1 MSMIWKGL
9 IFIVMC
15 GVIIAA
21 FINPPPQQ
29 ALGEASRIF
38 YFHVPQ
44 AWVSVLA
51 FIFSMVA
58 SIRYLAKGKMIDDDR
73 AKVAAQLGLMFC
85 FLAAVTGAVFAK
97 VTWGQFW
104 NWDPRQT
111 SIFVLLLIYGA
122 YFALRSALDTP
133 EKRARLA
140 AVYSIFAFITVPFLM
155 FVVPRVMP
163 SLHPEDSIVTKVD
176 HTVGTVTAGSPAE
189 LIGFEP
195 GDKIMMVGDED
206 VSGIGE
212 MRRLIR
218 KSKDSVAVLSWKRDG
233 VMLTGVIGLPD
244 SASSGEWV
252 GKLRIGK
259 IGLIAKEEIKGSMSK
274 TTAMIFFPSLAV
286 FTALFIWIYIIAVRV
301 FRIERER
308 MEASLL

>member
-15 GVIIAA
+15 GIIIAA

-51 FIFSMVA
+51 FVVSMVA
-58 SIRYLAKGKMIDDDR
+58 SIRYLMKGKMIDDDR

-85 FLAAVTGAVFAK
+85 FLATITGSIFAK
-97 VTWGQFW
+97 ATWGVFW

-111 SIFVLLLIYGA
+111 SILVLLLIYGA
-122 YFALRSALDTP
+122 YFALRSALDTTD
-133 EKRARLA
+133 KRARLA

-176 HTVGTVTAGSPAE
+176 HTVGSVMAGSPAE
-189 LIGFEP
+189 FIGFEP
-195 GDKIMMVGDED
+195 GDEIKMVDDIE
-206 VSGIGE
+206 VAGIDE
-212 MRRLIR
+212 MRLFLRR
-218 KSKDSVAVLSWKRDG
+218 TTDSIAVLSWERAG
-233 VMLTGVIGLPD
+233 VLITGEVRL
-244 SASSGEWV
+244 SGSGTAEEWV
-252 GKLRIGK
+252 GKLRVGK
-259 IGLIAKEEIKGSMSK
+259 IGLQAKEEVKGAMSRI
-274 TTAMIFFPSLAV
+274 TALIFFPSLAV
-286 FTALFIWIYIIAVRV
+286 FTALFIWIYIVAVRV
-301 FRIERER
+301 VRIERER